1 MDTVKIN
8 SLGYRMAM
16 LIDAIMPVL
25 EAETK
30 REAGRESGKK
40 MRCVTAR
47 EREKGARLLLA
58 EATDVF
64 GYEP

>member
-1 MDTVKIN
+1 MDLVKIK

-16 LIDAIMPVL
+16 LLDAIMPVL
-25 EAETK
+25 EAETRRETA
-30 REAGRESGKK
+30 REAGKK

-47 EREKGARLLLA
+47 EREKGARRLLEEA
-58 EATDVF
+58 ESVF

>member
-1 MDTVKIN
+1 MEVTKIN

-16 LIDAIMPVL
+16 LIDAILPVL
-25 EAETK
+25 EAETR
-30 REAGRESGKK
+30 REAAREAGKK

-47 EREKGARLLLA
+47 EREKGARILLE
-58 EATDVF
+58 EAATVF